1 MKGGFHQATSYSIVS
16 HLLFNHSIQWY
27 IVFILVLKGPLSGYC
42 FGFECNIML
51 GSLFSLS
58 LIFSSSKGHSEGQ
71 KEDRSWEQGHDAL
84 T

>member
-16 HLLFNHSIQWY
+16 HSLFNHSIQWY

-58 LIFSSSKGHSEGQ
+58 HFLFLKGTLEGQ